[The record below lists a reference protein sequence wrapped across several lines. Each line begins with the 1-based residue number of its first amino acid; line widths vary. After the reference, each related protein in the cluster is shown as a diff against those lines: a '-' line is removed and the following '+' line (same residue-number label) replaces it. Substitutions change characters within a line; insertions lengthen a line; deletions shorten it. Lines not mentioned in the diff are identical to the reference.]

1 MGVSRVFGGVR
12 GALTFGIKRRRAITP
27 AMTRSPYPIVKN
39 RAISTQSTPALV
51 IRTIGSAGAFPAN
64 AGVSGVALP
73 WPAASVAVRP
83 SARISGVPHRLQLV
97 RLPSSSQVQHLGQQ
111 TASGIEGMSPW
122 LGETLVPSPS
132 RGNAVTGSTGDPRRR
147 G

>member
-1 MGVSRVFGGVR
+1 MVVR
-12 GALTFGIKRRRAITP
+12 RLLGSGTVPLPLGKKGRRGITP

-64 AGVSGVALP
+64 AGTSGAVLP
-73 WPAASVAVRP
+73 WAAASGTDRP

-111 TASGIEGMSPW
+111 TASGIEGMSP
-122 LGETLVPSPS
+122 
-132 RGNAVTGSTGDPRRR
+132 
-147 G
+147 

>member
-1 MGVSRVFGGVR
+1 MVVRPVFGSVMGT
-12 GALTFGIKRRRAITP
+12 LTFGIKRLRAINP
-27 AMTRSPYPIVKN
+27 AMMRSPYPIVKN

-51 IRTIGSAGAFPAN
+51 IRTIGSAGAIPAN

-111 TASGIEGMSPW
+111 TASGTEGMSPW
-122 LGETLVPSPS
+122 LGDSLVL
-132 RGNAVTGSTGDPRRR
+132 
-147 G
+147 

>member
-1 MGVSRVFGGVR
+1 M
-12 GALTFGIKRRRAITP
+12 KRRVSGAVTVPGTVGKKRLGAINP

-64 AGVSGVALP
+64 AGTSGAVLP
-73 WPAASVAVRP
+73 WAAASGTVRP

-111 TASGIEGMSPW
+111 TASGIEGTSP
-122 LGETLVPSPS
+122 
-132 RGNAVTGSTGDPRRR
+132 
-147 G
+147 